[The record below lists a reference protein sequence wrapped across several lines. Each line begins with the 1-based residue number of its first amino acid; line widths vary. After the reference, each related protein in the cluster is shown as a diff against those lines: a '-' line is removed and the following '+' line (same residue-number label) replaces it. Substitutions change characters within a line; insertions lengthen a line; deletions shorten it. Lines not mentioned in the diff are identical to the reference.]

1 MCGCDLGNF
10 SGTEQML
17 FHMVCGC
24 GQELPEAGGSS
35 YSQLTSLDFLHV
47 LKKCCKGKA
56 LCFRLTGQKML
67 SFPGLILIQ
76 LPIQTVSAWAASNSQ
91 GLHHNPFP
99 QLSWRR
105 WALVYFVYC
114 DSLY

>member
-1 MCGCDLGNF
+1 
-10 SGTEQML
+10 ML

-35 YSQLTSLDFLHV
+35 YSQLTSLNFLHV
-47 LKKCCKGKA
+47 VK
-56 LCFRLTGQKML
+56 KML
-67 SFPGLILIQ
+67 QGESILFQVDREKKINLGFPGLILIQ
-76 LPIQTVSAWAASNSQ
+76 LQIQTVSAWAASISQ

-99 QLSWRR
+99 QLSWQR
-105 WALVYFVYC
+105 WALVYFVYY

>member
-47 LKKCCKGKA
+47 LKKMLQGKSIVFQVDRA
-56 LCFRLTGQKML
+56 KNAKL
-67 SFPGLILIQ
+67 SRSNLDPVADPDCICLGSLKQPGITPQSLPTAFLAEVGACVFCIL
-76 LPIQTVSAWAASNSQ
+76 
-91 GLHHNPFP
+91 
-99 QLSWRR
+99 
-105 WALVYFVYC
+105 
-114 DSLY
+114 